1 MAMADKKLSKESKNE
16 FLEVLKSRFLEHS
29 ARHEGISWDDVAERI
44 ENNPEKLW
52 SLWQMEETGG
62 EPDRGKVDSQTGQ
75 YIFYDCS
82 SETPA
87 GRRNLC
93 YDYAALVGRK
103 KHPPQNSA
111 DRVAREIGIFMLD
124 EEEYAYL
131 QTLGEFDLKT
141 SSWLVTPDDVRKN
154 GGAIFGDR
162 RYDRVFTY
170 HNGADSYY
178 GARGFR
184 GSLRV

>member
-1 MAMADKKLSKESKNE
+1 MIEKALSEVAKEE
-16 FLEVLKSRFLEHS
+16 LLAVLKSRFLEHPERHKGVAWEDVETRLS
-29 ARHEGISWDDVAERI
+29 ASSK
-44 ENNPEKLW
+44 KLW
-52 SLWQMEETGG
+52 SLSQMEETGG
-62 EPDRGKVDSQTGQ
+62 EPDVVMVDNKTGEF
-75 YIFYDCS
+75 IFFDCS
-82 SETPA
+82 PETPA

-103 KHPPQNSA
+103 NHPPQNSA
-111 DRVAREIGIFMLD
+111 DRVAREIGITMLN

-141 SSWLVTPDDVRKN
+141 SSWLVTPDSVRRL
-154 GGAIFGDR
+154 GGALFGDR
-162 RYDRVFTY
+162 RYDMVFTY

-178 GARGFR
+178 GVRGLR